1 MQQAFDT
8 IAEEYDKSFT
18 QSIIGKAQRK
28 IVWSYLEK
36 TLGNNKNLNILELNC
51 GTGEDALWFAK
62 KGHKVLASDISEK
75 MIEITKEKLSNAGL
89 LLTSRTT
96 QIDLNKIDSSGIKE
110 KFDLVFSNFGGMN
123 CISLNEMEK
132 LSSEIKKLLKPEGQ
146 FIMVVMP
153 SFCLWETFYF
163 LLKLNFRKAFR
174 RLSKKGTIAKLN
186 GTDLKTFYFSPAKI
200 KEMFKEDFAVLS
212 IKPIGFFIPP
222 SYLDNFFSSKE
233 KMFYNL
239 QKLEQAVKDVS
250 FLSSF
255 SDHFLIHFIVRS

>member
-110 KFDLVFSNFGGMN
+110 KFDFVFSNFGGMN

-200 KEMFKEDFAVLS
+200 KEIFKEDFAVLS

-233 KMFYNL
+233 KMFYTL

>member
-36 TLGNNKNLNILELNC
+36 TLDKNKNLNILELNC
-51 GTGEDALWFAK
+51 GTGEDAIWFAK

-75 MIEITKEKLSNAGL
+75 MIEITEDKLSNAGL
-89 LLTSRTT
+89 LLTSRTI
-96 QIDLNKIDSSGIKE
+96 QIDINKIDSSGIKE

-123 CISLNEMEK
+123 CISFNEMEK
-132 LSSEIKKLLKPEGQ
+132 LPSEIKKLLKPEGQ

-153 SFCLWETFYF
+153 SFCLWEIFYF

-186 GTDLKTFYFSPAKI
+186 GTELIIFYFSPARI
-200 KEMFKEDFAVLS
+200 KNIFKENFELLS

-222 SYLDNFFSSKE
+222 SYLDNFFSSKN
-233 KMFYNL
+233 KMLNTL
-239 QKLEQAVKDVS
+239 QKLEKAVMEIS
-250 FLSSF
+250 FLSNS
-255 SDHFLIHFIVRS
+255 SDHFLIQFRVRS